1 MRRHNIKQGVKMK
14 RAFIAVLFAAL
25 LIAPA
30 VSLAGNSYTVKKGD
44 NLYRIAK
51 KFKTSVENI
60 KELNGLSSNALKTGQ
75 SLIVKKEKPVEETAD
90 NDISAI
96 KATYDRSKNPVIASA
111 RLQEVRELAV
121 SEDISN
127 MSIRERLTLFA
138 KKMLHLPY
146 NFGGSGAFGIDC
158 SAYVQ
163 KVYGLAGIN
172 LPRSAREQF
181 HIGEKV
187 DKKELSLGDLVFFK
201 TYASFPSHVGIYL
214 GNNLFIHAS
223 TTSKKITIDNL
234 DAPYYVRRFIGAKR
248 LVPEENPLSEEIQI
262 QAKDN

>member
-1 MRRHNIKQGVKMK
+1 MK

-25 LIAPA
+25 LITPA
-30 VSLAGNSYTVKKGD
+30 VSRAENSYTVKKGD

-51 KFKTSVENI
+51 KFKISVENL
-60 KELNGLSSNALKTGQ
+60 KELNRLSGNALKSGQ
-75 SLIVKKEKPVEETAD
+75 TLIVKKEKPAEEIAE

-96 KATYDRSKNPVIASA
+96 KTIYDRSKNPVIASA
-111 RLQEVRELAV
+111 RLQEVRELSA
-121 SEDISN
+121 SEDIAD

-146 NFGGSGAFGIDC
+146 NFGGNGAFGIDC

-163 KVYGLAGIN
+163 KVYGLAGIS

-187 DKKELSLGDLVFFK
+187 DKTELSLGDLVFFK

-234 DAPYYVRRFIGAKR
+234 DAPYYVKRFIGAKR
-248 LVPEENPLSEEIQI
+248 LVPEENLLGDEIQI
-262 QAKDN
+262 QTKDN